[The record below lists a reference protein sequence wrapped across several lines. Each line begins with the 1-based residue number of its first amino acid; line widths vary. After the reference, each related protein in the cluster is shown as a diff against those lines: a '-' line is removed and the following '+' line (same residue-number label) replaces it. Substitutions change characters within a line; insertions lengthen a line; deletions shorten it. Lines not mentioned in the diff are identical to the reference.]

1 MVLWGFMSYVP
12 WYACSLNFIRTIPDR
27 LSYNGEGV
35 FYTQRTRRKKIQ
47 GKKKREKSKAGKTER
62 AGKRRTENDKER
74 NGKSHKFS
82 QLRTIRAVFFIQKS
96 PSHVKRVFFGCE
108 AIFKIPANTLRAWD
122 GLTGRGLSA
131 YRKQGKIHS
140 QLTCLLVFF

>member
-1 MVLWGFMSYVP
+1 MSYVP

-62 AGKRRTENDKER
+62 AGKRRTEGKKRKAEKKEKETQKTT
-74 NGKSHKFS
+74 KSEMK
-82 QLRTIRAVFFIQKS
+82 KS
-96 PSHVKRVFFGCE
+96 RKLF
-108 AIFKIPANTLRAWD
+108 AATL
-122 GLTGRGLSA
+122 LTRGL
-131 YRKQGKIHS
+131 I
-140 QLTCLLVFF
+140 

>member
-12 WYACSLNFIRTIPDR
+12 WYACSLNFIRIIPDR

-62 AGKRRTENDKER
+62 AGKRRTEGKKRKAEKKEKEKQKTT
-74 NGKSHKFS
+74 KSEMK
-82 QLRTIRAVFFIQKS
+82 KS
-96 PSHVKRVFFGCE
+96 RKLF
-108 AIFKIPANTLRAWD
+108 AATL
-122 GLTGRGLSA
+122 LTRGL
-131 YRKQGKIHS
+131 I
-140 QLTCLLVFF
+140 